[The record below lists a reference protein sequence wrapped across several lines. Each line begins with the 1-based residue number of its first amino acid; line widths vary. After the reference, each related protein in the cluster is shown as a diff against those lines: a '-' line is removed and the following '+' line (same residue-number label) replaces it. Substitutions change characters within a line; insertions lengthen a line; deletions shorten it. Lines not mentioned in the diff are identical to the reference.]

1 MGEMNNGR
9 RVQVVDRWWMVDDNQ
24 PGVSPIVVMVGG
36 GGEKNEKIKKQR
48 RYKKQKIG
56 VPFLAFVFDSCILSR
71 KSGEKRRKK
80 KRRGSR
86 VRES

>member
-1 MGEMNNGR
+1 MK
-9 RVQVVDRWWMVDDNQ
+9 
-24 PGVSPIVVMVGG
+24 
-36 GGEKNEKIKKQR
+36 KNEKIKKQR

-56 VPFLAFVFDSCILSR
+56 VPFLAFVFDSCIVSR